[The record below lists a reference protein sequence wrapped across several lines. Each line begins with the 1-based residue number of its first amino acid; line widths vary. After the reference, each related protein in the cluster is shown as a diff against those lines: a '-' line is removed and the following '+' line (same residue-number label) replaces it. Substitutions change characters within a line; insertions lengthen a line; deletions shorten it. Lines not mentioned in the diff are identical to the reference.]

1 VAEGKSI
8 QIRGEFFNAL
18 NRVYLNSPTSGNPA
32 ASVTRNSRN
41 ELTGGFGFIN
51 PGSVAQPSRNAQ
63 LLLRVQF

>member
-1 VAEGKSI
+1 MAEGQSI
-8 QIRGEFFNAL
+8 QIRGELFTAL
-18 NRVYLNSPTSGNPA
+18 NRVYRNSLTSGNPA
-32 ASVTRNSRN
+32 ASVTRSSRN